1 MSFLSLIFVYSV
13 WIQSRDVISGD
24 VNAELR
30 EARERLIAL
39 QQSLEQSQRKATEFE
54 SRFGKSLPL
63 SSSDR

>member
-54 SRFGKSLPL
+54 SRFGKSLHL
-63 SSSDR
+63 SSSGR